1 VTIRDG
7 RNDRAKVVDLVGWR
21 SVGTLWVLLLVAACS
36 GGGETVDTAVDEAVA
51 TIDATTDPSLPPPD
65 DDEQTSVATSP
76 EPIGPAM
83 IERAGHGDPETV
95 DLPALE
101 ESDDVTGYFAT
112 DSGETF
118 LRFLEAT
125 EALWMEGGEGCDA
138 TLEAVAS
145 VEAPDAVLAAA
156 EGVPDDA
163 TGDILEGLVSA
174 SIRLIGECNAG
185 AVSDQ
190 RVGDFAWQR
199 ALAMRRLTE
208 IGVIP

>member
-1 VTIRDG
+1 MTIRDG

-51 TIDATTDPSLPPPD
+51 TTDATTDPSLPPRD

-101 ESDDVTGYFAT
+101 EPDDVTGYFAT

-118 LRFLEAT
+118 LAFLDAT
-125 EALWMEGGEGCDA
+125 EALWLEGGDGCDD
-138 TLEAVAS
+138 TLEAMAA
-145 VEAPDAVLAAA
+145 VESPDAILAAA
-156 EGVPDDA
+156 EGVPDAA
-163 TGDILEGLVSA
+163 TNDILEGLVFA
-174 SIRLIGECNAG
+174 SVRLIGECNGG
-185 AVSDQ
+185 AVTDQ

-199 ALAMRRLTE
+199 ALAIRRLTE
-208 IGVIP
+208 IGVTT